1 MYIPLDPCDHMSEK
15 VEQQALQ
22 VHAERLALGLLLSI
36 GTEESSDYV
45 TKIWI
50 IQRVLRAG

>member
-22 VHAERLALGLLLSI
+22 VLAERLALRLLLTT
-36 GTEESSDYV
+36 GTEESSGFV

-50 IQRVLRAG
+50 VQRVLRAG